1 MELTAAMIHSS
12 LPARDPLGHK
22 GTFGKVYCL
31 CGSVGF
37 TGAPVFA
44 SRAAVRMGSGL
55 VYVGVPER
63 AWAVV
68 AAKSDEAMPFP
79 LPDTEEGK
87 LALAAEKSI
96 RRAAAPCDA
105 VLMGCGLGRS
115 RETDELV
122 RRLLDIPQPLVLDAD
137 GINALAGHI
146 DELQCR
152 RNRVTVLTPHE
163 GEFARIGDLSA
174 GREASAEAFAAAHGV
189 YLILKGHRTVIAA
202 PDGRLAVNP
211 TGNSGMAKGG
221 SGDVLSGMV
230 VSLLGQGMEPF
241 AACCAAVYLHGL
253 AGDLTAAEKTERAMT
268 PTDLLETIPEALKEL
283 ERRVPRRI

>member
-1 MELTAAMIHSS
+1 MELTAAVIRET
-12 LPARDPLGHK
+12 LPVRDPLGHK

-55 VYVGVPER
+55 VYIGVPER
-63 AWAVV
+63 AWTVV
-68 AAKSDEAMPFP
+68 ASKSDEAMAFP
-79 LPDTEEGK
+79 LPDTREGK
-87 LALAAEKSI
+87 LALSAEQSI
-96 RRAAAPCDA
+96 RDAAAPCDA
-105 VLMGCGLGRS
+105 VLIGCGLGRS
-115 RETDELV
+115 EETDQLI
-122 RRLLDIPQPLVLDAD
+122 RHLLDLSQPLVLDAD

-152 RNRVTVLTPHE
+152 RDRITVLTPHE
-163 GEFARIGDLSA
+163 GEFARIGDLSG
-174 GREASAEAFAAAHGV
+174 GREKTAAAFAAAHGV

-241 AACCAAVYLHGL
+241 AACCDAVYLHGL
-253 AGDLTAAEKTERAMT
+253 AGDLAAEEKTERAMT
-268 PTDLLETIPEALKEL
+268 PTDLLETIPRALREI
-283 ERRVPRRI
+283 ERRTPQTI

>member
-1 MELTAAMIHSS
+1 MELTAATIQNA
-12 LPARDPLGHK
+12 LPIRDPLGHK

-44 SRAAVRMGSGL
+44 GRAAMRMGSGL
-55 VYVGVPER
+55 VYLGVPER
-63 AWAVV
+63 AWSVV
-68 AAKSDEAMPFP
+68 AAKCDEVMAFP
-79 LPDTEEGK
+79 LPDTGEGK
-87 LALAAEKSI
+87 LSLRAEETVRS
-96 RRAAAPCDA
+96 AMAPCDA

-115 RETDELV
+115 AETDELS

-146 DELQCR
+146 DELR
-152 RNRVTVLTPHE
+152 RRRGKITVLTPHE
-163 GEFARIGDLSA
+163 GEFARIGDLTA
-174 GREASAEAFAAAHGV
+174 GREASAAAFARDHGV
-189 YLILKGHRTVIAA
+189 YLVLKGHRTVIAA

-221 SGDVLSGMV
+221 SGDILSGMV
-230 VSLLGQGMEPF
+230 VSLLGQGAEPF

-253 AGDLTAAEKTERAMT
+253 AGDLAARDRTERCMT
-268 PTDLLETIPEALKEL
+268 PSDLLERIPDAVREIEK
-283 ERRVPRRI
+283 RYPQSI

>member
-1 MELTAAMIHSS
+1 MELTADFVRAT
-12 LPARDPLGHK
+12 LPVRDPMGHK

-44 SRAAVRMGSGL
+44 GRAAMRMGSGL
-55 VYVGVPER
+55 AYLGVPER
-63 AWAVV
+63 AWSVV
-68 AAKSDEAMPFP
+68 AAKCDEVMAFP
-79 LPDTEEGK
+79 LPDTGEGK
-87 LALAAEKSI
+87 LSLRAEETVRS
-96 RRAAAPCDA
+96 AMAPCDA

-115 RETDELV
+115 AETDELS

-146 DELQCR
+146 DELR
-152 RNRVTVLTPHE
+152 RRRGKITVLTPHE
-163 GEFARIGDLSA
+163 GEFARIGDLTA
-174 GREASAEAFAAAHGV
+174 GREASAAAFARDHGV
-189 YLILKGHRTVIAA
+189 YLVLKGHRTVIAA

-221 SGDVLSGMV
+221 SGDILSGMV
-230 VSLLGQGMEPF
+230 VSLLGQGAEPF

-253 AGDLTAAEKTERAMT
+253 AGDLAARDRTERCMT
-268 PTDLLETIPEALKEL
+268 PSDLLERIPDAVREIEK
-283 ERRVPRRI
+283 RYPQSI

>member
-63 AWAVV
+63 VWTVV

-230 VSLLGQGMEPF
+230 VSLLGQDMEPF

-253 AGDLTAAEKTERAMT
+253 AGDLAAAEKTERAMT

>member
-12 LPARDPLGHK
+12 LPARDPFGHK
-22 GTFGKVYCL
+22 GTFGQVYCL

-37 TGAPVFA
+37 TGAQVFA

-55 VYVGVPER
+55 VYIGVPER

-79 LPDTEEGK
+79 LPDTGEGK
-87 LALAAEKSI
+87 LALSAEEAI

-115 RETDELV
+115 DETDELT
-122 RRLLDIPQPLVLDAD
+122 RRLLDLPRPLVLDAD
-137 GINALAGHI
+137 GINGLAGHI
-146 DELQCR
+146 DELRCR
-152 RNRVTVLTPHE
+152 RGMVTVLTPHE

-174 GREASAEAFAAAHGV
+174 GREDSAGSFAAEHGV

-253 AGDLTAAEKTERAMT
+253 AGDLAAAEKTERAMT
-268 PTDLLETIPEALKEL
+268 PTDLLETIPQALREL
-283 ERRVPRRI
+283 ERRPRGI

>member
-1 MELTAAMIHSS
+1 MELTADFVRAT
-12 LPARDPLGHK
+12 LPVRDPMGHK

-44 SRAAVRMGSGL
+44 GRAAMRMGSGL
-55 VYVGVPER
+55 AYLGVPER
-63 AWAVV
+63 AWSVV
-68 AAKSDEAMPFP
+68 AAKCDEVMAFP
-79 LPDTEEGK
+79 LPDTGEGK
-87 LALAAEKSI
+87 LSLRAEETVRS
-96 RRAAAPCDA
+96 AMAPCDA

-115 RETDELV
+115 AETDELS

-146 DELQCR
+146 DELR
-152 RNRVTVLTPHE
+152 RRRGKITVLTPHE
-163 GEFARIGDLSA
+163 GEFARIGDLTA
-174 GREASAEAFAAAHGV
+174 GREASSAAFARDHGV
-189 YLILKGHRTVIAA
+189 YLVLKGHRTVIAA

-221 SGDVLSGMV
+221 SGDILSGMA
-230 VSLLGQGMEPF
+230 VSLLGQGAEPF

-253 AGDLTAAEKTERAMT
+253 AGDLAARDRTERCMT
-268 PTDLLETIPEALKEL
+268 PSDLLERIPDAVREIEK
-283 ERRVPRRI
+283 RYPQSI

>member
-1 MELTAAMIHSS
+1 MELHGRLILDS
-12 LPARDPLGHK
+12 LPVRDPLGHK
-22 GTFGKVYCL
+22 GDFGKVYCL

-37 TGAPVFA
+37 TGAAVFA

-55 VYVGVPER
+55 VYLGVPER
-63 AWAVV
+63 AWSVI
-68 AAKSDEAMPFP
+68 AAKSDEAMAFP
-79 LPDTEEGK
+79 LPDTGEGK
-87 LALAAEKSI
+87 LALAAEEKI
-96 RRAAAPCDA
+96 RSAAVPCDA
-105 VLMGCGLGRS
+105 VLIGCGLGRS
-115 RETDELV
+115 AETDALT
-122 RRLLDIPQPLVLDAD
+122 RRLLDLDKPMVLDAD

-146 DELQCR
+146 DELDR
-152 RNRVTVLTPHE
+152 RWQQVTVLTPHE

-174 GREASAEAFAAAHGV
+174 GREASASAFAARHGV

-230 VSLLGQGMEPF
+230 LSLLGQGMDPF

-253 AGDLTAAEKTERAMT
+253 AGDLAAAEKTERAMT
-268 PTDLLETIPEALKEL
+268 PTDLVENIPAALKEI
-283 ERRVPRRI
+283 ERRFPRRV

>member
-1 MELTAAMIHSS
+1 MELTAAMIRES

-55 VYVGVPER
+55 VYLGVPR
-63 AWAVV
+63 QAWAVV

-79 LPDTEEGK
+79 LPDTVDGK
-87 LALAAEKSI
+87 LALAAEGAI
-96 RRAAAPCDA
+96 RTAAAPCDA
-105 VLMGCGLGRS
+105 ILLGCGLGRS
-115 RETDELV
+115 EETDRLT
-122 RRLLDIPQPLVLDAD
+122 RRLLDLPRPMVLDAD

-146 DELQCR
+146 DELQR
-152 RNRVTVLTPHE
+152 RRGLVTVLTPHE
-163 GEFARIGDLSA
+163 GEFARIGDLSR
-174 GREASAEAFAAAHGV
+174 GREASAGEFAAAHGV

-202 PDGRLAVNP
+202 PDGRMAVNP

-230 VSLLGQGMEPF
+230 VSLLGQGMEAF

-253 AGDLTAAEKTERAMT
+253 AGDLAAAEKTERAMT
-268 PTDLLETIPEALKEL
+268 PTDLLETIPKALQEL
-283 ERRVPRRI
+283 ERRIPRRI

>member
-1 MELTAAMIHSS
+1 MELTAMQIRNA
-12 LPARDPLGHK
+12 LPVRDPLGHK

-55 VYVGVPER
+55 VYLGVPQR

-68 AAKSDEAMPFP
+68 AAKSDEVMPFP

-87 LALAAEKSI
+87 LALAAEEQI

-105 VLMGCGLGRS
+105 VLIGCGLGRGD
-115 RETDELV
+115 ETDTLI
-122 RRLLDIPQPLVLDAD
+122 RRLLDLPQPLVLDAD
-137 GINALAGHI
+137 GINAMAGHI
-146 DELQCR
+146 DELR
-152 RNRVTVLTPHE
+152 RRRDRVTVLTPHE
-163 GEFARIGDLSA
+163 GEFTRIGDLST
-174 GREASAEAFAAAHGV
+174 GRENSAKAFAAAHGV

-202 PDGRLAVNP
+202 PNGRLAVNP

-241 AACCAAVYLHGL
+241 AACCVAVYLHGL
-253 AGDLTAAEKTERAMT
+253 AGDLAAAEKTERAMT
-268 PTDLLETIPEALKEL
+268 PTDLLERIPHALREL
-283 ERRVPRRI
+283 DLRIPRRV

>member
-1 MELTAAMIHSS
+1 MELTADFVRAA
-12 LPARDPLGHK
+12 LPVRDPLGHK

-44 SRAAVRMGSGL
+44 GRAAMRMGSGL
-55 VYVGVPER
+55 VYLGVPER
-63 AWAVV
+63 AWSVV
-68 AAKSDEAMPFP
+68 AAKCDEVMAFP
-79 LPDTEEGK
+79 LPDTGEGK
-87 LALAAEKSI
+87 LSLRAEETVRS
-96 RRAAAPCDA
+96 AMAPCDA

-115 RETDELV
+115 AETDELS

-146 DELQCR
+146 DELR
-152 RNRVTVLTPHE
+152 RRRGKITVLTPHE
-163 GEFARIGDLSA
+163 GEFARIGDLTA
-174 GREASAEAFAAAHGV
+174 GREASAAAFARDHGV
-189 YLILKGHRTVIAA
+189 YLVLKGHRTVIAA

-221 SGDVLSGMV
+221 SGDILSGMA
-230 VSLLGQGMEPF
+230 VSLLGQGAEPF

-253 AGDLTAAEKTERAMT
+253 AGDLAARDRTERCMT
-268 PTDLLETIPEALKEL
+268 PSDLLERIPDAVREIEK
-283 ERRVPRRI
+283 RYPQSI